1 VSTVL
6 VTGATGFI
14 GSRLVRQLRE
24 NHDVIAFAR
33 RDVAE
38 ATVSLRGDFSA
49 AEDLAQ
55 LDGYYIDAVVHLAG
69 VTGGSSE
76 EDAFRVNV
84 AGSRRFFRYAIDR
97 GIRHFV
103 VASSIAAAG
112 CLSDE
117 FLPSVLPIPD
127 DHPCHAFDAY
137 GLSKSLMESTIRY
150 FGRSDAALEFTV
162 FRIGVVL
169 QEDAEPPDPEALQRM
184 TWPFCQM
191 GTIAA
196 SDVVDAIALAA
207 TQPVGPG
214 VRQMNLVAPLAG
226 APIPTAEAL
235 RAVLGDKADALDLSF
250 YESPGNSDGPLYAID
265 RLHDVYGFR
274 PQVNVR
280 TMRDFADDQYQQGP
294 RPSFPTTI
302 ERNIHNDV

>member
-1 VSTVL
+1 MSTVL

-33 RDVAE
+33 GE
-38 ATVSLRGDFSA
+38 ATEASVSIRGDFSV

-55 LDGYYIDAVVHLAG
+55 LDGYDIDAVVHLAG

-84 AGSRRFFRYAIDR
+84 AGSRRFFRYAIDH
-97 GIRHFV
+97 GINHFV

-117 FLPSVLPIPD
+117 FLPSDLPIPD
-127 DHPCHAFDAY
+127 DHPGRAFDAY

-150 FGRSDAALEFTV
+150 FGRTDPGLEFTV
-162 FRIGVVL
+162 FRIGAVL
-169 QEDAEPPDPEALQRM
+169 PEDAEPAEPEALQTMNR
-184 TWPFCQM
+184 PFCQM

-207 TQPVGPG
+207 THPVGPG

-235 RAVLGDKADALDLSF
+235 RAVLGAKADDLDLSF
-250 YESPGNSDGPLYAID
+250 YESPGNSDGPLYAVD
-265 RLHDVYGFR
+265 RLYHVYGFR
-274 PQVNVR
+274 PRVNVR
-280 TMRDFADDQYQQGP
+280 TMRNFADEQYPSLPQQGAQANEGAANG
-294 RPSFPTTI
+294 I
-302 ERNIHNDV
+302 

>member
-1 VSTVL
+1 MSTVL

-33 RDVAE
+33 GDVTDA
-38 ATVSLRGDFSA
+38 AVSLRGDFSA

-55 LDGYYIDAVVHLAG
+55 LDGYDIDAVVHLAG

-84 AGSRRFFRYAIDR
+84 AGSRRFIRYAIDH
-97 GIRHFV
+97 GIKHFV

-117 FLPSVLPIPD
+117 FFPSDLPIPD
-127 DHPCHAFDAY
+127 DHPCRAFDAY

-150 FGRSDAALEFTV
+150 FGRTDPGLEFTV

-169 QEDAEPPDPEALQRM
+169 PEEAEPAKPEALQTM
-184 TWPFCQM
+184 NWPFCQM

-207 TQPVGPG
+207 THPIGPG

-226 APIPTAEAL
+226 APIPTTEAL

-265 RLHDVYGFR
+265 RLYDVYGFR

-280 TMRDFADDQYQQGP
+280 TMRNFADDQYQSVP
-294 RPSFPTTI
+294 PARSTT
-302 ERNIHNDV
+302 R